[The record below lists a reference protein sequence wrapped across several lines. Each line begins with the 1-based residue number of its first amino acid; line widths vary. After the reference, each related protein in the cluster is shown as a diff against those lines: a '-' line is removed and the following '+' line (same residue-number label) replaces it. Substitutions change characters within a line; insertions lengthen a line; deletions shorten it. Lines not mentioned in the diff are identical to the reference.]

1 MSNTYRGSAMVGVIL
16 SKNNRKLQTL
26 LLGILYIKQSMKT

>member
-16 SKNNRKLQTL
+16 SKKNNRKLQIL
-26 LLGILYIKQSMKT
+26 LLDILYS

>member
-1 MSNTYRGSAMVGVIL
+1 ME
-16 SKNNRKLQTL
+16 KDNRELQTL